1 LSRAALYREGL
12 GDHDRVVTRRQLLA
26 WGATAGAAATLHGLV
41 AAPLSLGR
49 ESWVR
54 RATYARRVG
63 ETFRAV
69 LDDGTTVALRLVAVD
84 DLAGQ
89 TARGRSLAGR
99 DDAFLLEFLGPDTPR
114 RPQGVYEL
122 RHRALGRARLFLV
135 PHESTYV
142 AVVNRADR

>member
-12 GDHDRVVTRRQLLA
+12 EDHDRVVTRRQLLA

-49 ESWVR
+49 ESWLR

-69 LDDGTTVALRLVAVD
+69 AEDGTTVALRLVAVD
-84 DLAGQ
+84 DLAGK
-89 TARGRSLAGR
+89 TGCGRSLAGCE
-99 DDAFLLEFLGPDTPR
+99 DAFVLEFLGPDAPR
-114 RPQGVYEL
+114 LPQGVFEL
-122 RHRALGRARLFLV
+122 RHRALGRGRLFLV
-135 PHESTYV
+135 PHGSTYV